1 MAAME
6 QSKATGLR
14 ARVRAEMVE
23 EIKQTARRHLAAEG
37 APNLSLRAVAREV
50 GLVSS
55 AIYRYYPS
63 RDELL
68 TALILDAYNALGEA
82 VEQAD
87 AAVERADIPG
97 RFDAACHA
105 VRTWALANPHEYALT
120 YGSPVPGYAAPM
132 DTVEPANRPVVVLM
146 RIVADGVAAGVIR
159 RPVADWLPLTV
170 HTEVERIA
178 NLMMPGIPVTI
189 LARGMVAWTE
199 LFGAVSFEV
208 FGRLRNVFEDTEA
221 WFGHQ
226 VLTMARLVGVR
237 P

>member
-1 MAAME
+1 
-6 QSKATGLR
+6 
-14 ARVRAEMVE
+14 MVE

-63 RDELL
+63 RDDLL
-68 TALILDAYNALGEA
+68 TALILDAYNALGDA

-87 AAVERADIPG
+87 AGVERSDIPG
-97 RFDAACHA
+97 RFDAACQA

-132 DTVEPANRPVVVLM
+132 DTVGPANRPVVVLM
-146 RIVADGVAAGVIR
+146 RIVSDGVSAGVIR
-159 RPVADWLPLTV
+159 RPVADWLPLSV
-170 HTEVERIA
+170 HTEVERIGIA
-178 NLMMPGIPVTI
+178 MMPGIPVTI